1 MSEATPSP
9 WKFLDRE
16 DPMHALIC
24 TEDGFCGIARPI
36 ANIYSGQELHK
47 EEMRANANLIV
58 RAVNS
63 HDALLEAC
71 KALRDRIEVLQG
83 TGEYGI
89 EDKEAWEKGCAAIA
103 AAEAKE

>member
-1 MSEATPSP
+1 MSEATPRP

-36 ANIYSGQELHK
+36 GNIYGGLEIHK

-58 RAVNS
+58 RAVNN
-63 HDALLEAC
+63 HDALLAALISARAFIP
-71 KALRDRIEVLQG
+71 KNRQALRDSVN
-83 TGEYGI
+83 
-89 EDKEAWEKGCAAIA
+89 AAIA
-103 AAEAKE
+103 AAEARE